1 MKTKTVIIVGMASL
15 AFFLVYRRKEKL
27 KSKDPSFR
35 EGYVAGWFTPGP
47 FTIVAVAGLAH
58 AYA

>member
-1 MKTKTVIIVGMASL
+1 MAGL

-47 FTIVAVAGLAH
+47 FTIIAVAGMAN

>member
-15 AFFLVYRRKEKL
+15 ALFLVYRRKEKL

-35 EGYVAGWFTPGP
+35 EGYVAGWFTPGQ

-58 AYA
+58 TYA

>member
-1 MKTKTVIIVGMASL
+1 MKTKTLVIVGMASL
-15 AFFLVYRRKEKL
+15 ALFLVYRRKEKL

>member
-1 MKTKTVIIVGMASL
+1 MKTKTLVIVGMAGIAL
-15 AFFLVYRRKEKL
+15 ALVYRRKEQL
-27 KSKDPSFR
+27 TSKDPKFR

-47 FTIVAVAGLAH
+47 FTIIAVGGWAH

>member
-1 MKTKTVIIVGMASL
+1 MKTKTVVIVGMAGL

>member
-1 MKTKTVIIVGMASL
+1 MKTKTVVIVGMASL
-15 AFFLVYRRKEKL
+15 ALFLVYRGKDKL
-27 KSKDPSFR
+27 KSKDPTFR

-58 AYA
+58 TYA